1 MKPYDIFISYR
12 RDSYESANLIATRLK
27 AAGYRVFFDL
37 ETMRSGLFNEQIYK
51 VIEECRDVVAVLPP
65 NALDRC
71 ADPEDWVRK
80 ELVFAMEHKKNIVPV
95 MLNGFQWPRPMPAG
109 MEELCMY
116 QAVTASKDYFDLA
129 MQRLEGYL
137 KIRRYTSLR
146 KRLTVMSLVLIAVL
160 VICFSAMAIFRY
172 MARPVCREVTEYLTY
187 RIGEVDQLMDDN
199 LKLKEVLKGYSPEK
213 HVELAE
219 EIDSI
224 ISNLEYQESYC
235 MIEPLA
241 LDGWQQFLAGLYGVN
256 STTLNGFMH
265 YVDSFYEDLY
275 GNLRDVAEMLDSSEP
290 IYPSVVD
297 SFIANA
303 DIFTH
308 TVNALYYSYLEVV
321 NHLPADS
328 QEIYR
333 SLARKFVN
341 MPNTGLGLQRREYEM
356 LVEREMSIADRLLGG
371 ISSDVHEMEDQLQDV
386 NIKQNS
392 LYQSVLEQYHS
403 YIEKNKIDETE
414 ECGVNWFRICSVS
427 SFLEGICLEHDGEE
441 DPITSDMVLADL
453 ESMLDKYADIYTETI
468 AYVSSARRLYRDVAA
483 GKRPLAGVLVY
494 AFAPGCSHDIYHIGD
509 IIVSW
514 NGIAVSSLNEL
525 KNVYKKSFQHTGKLE
540 LLRLENDSL
549 VKMTIDIPGNEDVVG
564 FMDLKLAE

>member
-1 MKPYDIFISYR
+1 MKSYDIFISYR

-37 ETMRSGLFNEQIYK
+37 ETMRSGMFNEQIYK
-51 VIEECRDVVAVLPP
+51 VIEECRDVVVVLPP

-80 ELVFAMEHKKNIVPV
+80 EVVFAMEHKKNIVPV
-95 MLNGFQWPRPMPAG
+95 LLNGFQWPRPMPAG
-109 MEELCMY
+109 MENLCMY

-137 KIRRYTSLR
+137 KSRRYTSWR
-146 KRLTVMSLVLIAVL
+146 KRLTAMSLVLIAIF

-172 MARPVCREVTEYLTY
+172 MARPACREVAEYLTY

-199 LKLKEVLKGYSPEK
+199 LTLKEVLKGYSPEK
-213 HVELAE
+213 NDELAE
-219 EIDSI
+219 EIDSF
-224 ISNLEYQESYC
+224 ISNLEYQKSYY
-235 MIEPLA
+235 MAEPLA
-241 LDGWQQFLAGLYGVN
+241 LGSWQQFLAGLYDAN
-256 STTLNGFMH
+256 STTLEEFKD

-275 GNLRDVAEMLDSSEP
+275 QNLMDVAKMLDSSEP
-290 IYPSVVD
+290 IYPSVIN
-297 SFIANA
+297 SFVANA

-308 TVNALYYSYLEVV
+308 MVNALYYSYLEVV

-341 MPNTGLGLQRREYEM
+341 MPKTGLGLQRKEYEM
-356 LVEREMSIADRLLGG
+356 LVEQEMSMVDRLMGG
-371 ISSDVHEMEDQLQDV
+371 ISSDVLEMEDQLQDA
-386 NIKQNS
+386 NRNKDS
-392 LYQSVLEQYHS
+392 LYRSVLEQYRS
-403 YIEKNKIDETE
+403 YIEKNKIDETQ
-414 ECGVNWFRICSVS
+414 ECGANWFRICSVS
-427 SFLEGICLEHDGEE
+427 AFLEDICLEREDE
-441 DPITSDMVLADL
+441 DPITPDMVIADL
-453 ESMLDKYADIYTETI
+453 ESMLSKYMDIYPE
-468 AYVSSARRLYRDVAA
+468 AKPYVLSTRRLYRDVAA
-483 GKRPLAGVLVY
+483 GKRPMAGVLVY

-514 NGIAVSSLNEL
+514 NGIPVSSVNEL
-525 KNVYKKSFQHTGKLE
+525 REAYKKSSQGTGKLE

-549 VKMTIDIPGNEDVVG
+549 EKMTIDIPGNEDVVG
-564 FMDLKLAE
+564 FMNLKLVE